1 MDVKLEVRP
10 GVEEENRFEA
20 IYNQLRSEL
29 LEAPIIPPSRWQS
42 IDVSDKPH
50 MATLELLNIS
60 FEYGLTEDLDA
71 LRGDVKPNLPWA
83 DVHFETERV
92 SGEPINP
99 GESWK
104 LWPGAESAGTMIR
117 EAQYDHSY
125 AERYW
130 PKFAGQ
136 TEGGRL
142 EDGEGLLWRHG
153 VRFQYGDLNDL
164 VTLLVEQPNTRQ
176 AYLPVWFPEDLNAA
190 NKCLRV
196 PCTLGYHF
204 IQRNGKLYVNY
215 YMRSC
220 DFLRHFR
227 DDVYLTARLLLWI
240 LSECRKRDKLWNMV
254 KPAHLTMHITSLHI
268 FKADQRRLQREAD
281 ACSNR

>member
-1 MDVKLEVRP
+1 MFDD
-10 GVEEENRFEA
+10 
-20 IYNQLRSEL
+20 IYANLREQLIK
-29 LEAPIIPPSRWQS
+29 APLIPASRWQS

-50 MATLELLNIS
+50 MATLELLNTS
-60 FEYGLTEDLDA
+60 FEYELTEDLDA
-71 LRGDVKPNLPWA
+71 LREDIKPNLPWA

-117 EAQYDHSY
+117 GGQYDHSY

-142 EDGEGLLWRHG
+142 VDGEGFLWRHG
-153 VRFQYGDLNDL
+153 IRFQYGDLNDL
-164 VTLLVEQPNTRQ
+164 VTLLVDQPNTRQ
-176 AYLPVWFPEDLNAA
+176 AYLPVWFPEDLDAA
-190 NKCLRV
+190 NKCMRV

-204 IQRNGKLYVNY
+204 IHRNGKLYVNY

-227 DDVYLTARLLLWI
+227 DDVYLTARLLLWV
-240 LSECRKRDKLWNMV
+240 LSECRKRDKLWNTV

-281 ACSNR
+281 ACRNS